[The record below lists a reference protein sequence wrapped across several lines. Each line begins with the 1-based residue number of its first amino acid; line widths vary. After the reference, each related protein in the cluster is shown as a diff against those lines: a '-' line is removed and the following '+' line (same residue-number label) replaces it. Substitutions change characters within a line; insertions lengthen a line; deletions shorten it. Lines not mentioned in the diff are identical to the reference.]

1 MVEGQRLFIRV
12 TFRMPCKETL
22 DLGQDKVLRRVLWT
36 CGDRR
41 HRIFSKQD
49 IFHVRMLQ
57 RVTTSGLGTYG
68 GKIITAV
75 IIWCTRNRF
84 KVFGCT
90 RHDSEHL

>member
-12 TFRMPCKETL
+12 TFRMPCKETM
-22 DLGQDKVLRRVLWT
+22 DLGQGTKFWAESFGRVEIE
-36 CGDRR
+36 D
-41 HRIFSKQD
+41 RIFSKQE
-49 IFHVRMLQ
+49 IFHVRMLR

-84 KVFGCT
+84 KVFDCT